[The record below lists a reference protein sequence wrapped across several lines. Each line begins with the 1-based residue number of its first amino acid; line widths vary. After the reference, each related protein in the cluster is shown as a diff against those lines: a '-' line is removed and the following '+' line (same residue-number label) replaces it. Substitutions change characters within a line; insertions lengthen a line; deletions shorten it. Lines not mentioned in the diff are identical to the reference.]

1 MTRYLGFGHSHI
13 VAIAKGAYALQA
25 KEQANA
31 GTPTEASFHYLY
43 DAPFHP
49 AWLEAEQGETAG
61 RLNGAILDK
70 LYGTAPQFVVLSVG
84 GNEHNVLSFSA
95 QGRPYDFILREEPD
109 APLCADAEI
118 IPESAIRETLRSWM
132 NDKIAILE
140 ALQRASAA
148 PCILISPPPPL
159 PRAHVLAHP
168 GELAQQLSVD
178 SLQIAPERLRA
189 KMWRLQ
195 TGIYEKICADI
206 NVAFIPAPPEFI
218 DENGMLTAEA
228 CGNDATHA
236 NEIFG
241 EAVMHRTLR
250 AAETLLK

>member
-13 VAIAKGAYALQA
+13 VAVAKGAYALQA

-31 GTPTEASFHYLY
+31 GTPAEASFHYLY

-49 AWLEAEQGETAG
+49 AWLEAEQRETAG

-70 LYGTAPQFVVLSVG
+70 LLSAAPQFVVLSVG

-95 QGRPYDFILREEPD
+95 QDRPYDFILSEEPD
-109 APLCADAEI
+109 APLCANAEI
-118 IPESAIRETLRSWM
+118 IPESAIRETLHGWM
-132 NDKIAILE
+132 KDKIAILD
-140 ALQRASAA
+140 ALSRASAA
-148 PCILISPPPPL
+148 PCMLISPPPPL

-168 GELAQQLSVD
+168 GELVRLGVD
-178 SLQIAPERLRA
+178 SLQIAPEHLRA
-189 KMWRLQ
+189 KMWHLQ
-195 TGIYEKICADI
+195 TRIYEKICADI
-206 NVAFIPAPPEFI
+206 NVAFIPVPPEFI

-241 EAVMHRTLR
+241 EAVMQHALR
-250 AAETLLK
+250 AAETLSK